1 MLSTPKKIL
10 SFIKNDRGA
19 VLIFVGMSL
28 IPIILILGLAVDSSI
43 ALQQK
48 RSLQAAV
55 DAAARAGVANGN
67 GVAATITTEAQKT
80 FAVNITSLQNVTGP
94 NVSVN
99 TTNNTVTVTASIVV
113 PTTFMSIGGS
123 TTKTYNA
130 TATVPM
136 GNQNIAE
143 VAIVYEVSARF
154 LPNNFHQNICNAL
167 ITFVNN
173 LPSNV
178 MVSITPIATEFLL
191 ESSTTVSNS
200 LFGHLSVTTN
210 DESANPAFYPLSTN
224 YIFNNAAY
232 NSTQN
237 HFYYANGI
245 YATYPTDP
253 GVLTSNPVP
262 SICPGGYTSC
272 APKMWPTK
280 CPPSTTNI
288 SCSQVYTYISNPS
301 YPILP
306 LTANKTMVVNYLNK
320 LKNFKA
326 SADGLFPSLISWGWR
341 TIDPLWKDFWLV
353 NSDKATTLRA
363 TGEYPKAY
371 DGVQKSMILIFN
383 NSEYWNDFTPNV
395 SAYYV
400 NKCGDATRVV
410 NGLNHWWMSGYGMIP
425 VPTDYISKVDDI
437 TCENKWFKT
446 MDKSLGLNL
455 SDATNYKGT
464 VTGTSFKES
473 ILKEV
478 SAKFFRICKNIK
490 AKNVDIYLLANGN
503 TGTLS
508 PCCNSSAN
516 AFTIGNS
523 ATSISTALNSVQSK
537 IVAKIK

>member
-1 MLSTPKKIL
+1 MLSTTKKIL

-28 IPIILILGLAVDSSI
+28 IPIILILGLAVDSSM

-80 FAVNITSLQNVTGP
+80 FAVNTTNLQNVTGP

-99 TTNNTVTVTASIVV
+99 TTNNTVTVSATIVV

-123 TTKTYNA
+123 TSKTYNA

-136 GNQNIAE
+136 GNPSIAE
-143 VAIVYEVSARF
+143 VAIVFEVSARF
-154 LPNNFHQNICNAL
+154 LSNNFHQNICNAL

-224 YIFNNAAY
+224 YAFTSANYNAV
-232 NSTQN
+232 QN
-237 HFYYANGI
+237 PYYFANGV
-245 YATYPTDP
+245 YASFPTDP
-253 GVLTSNPVP
+253 GVLTSNLAPA
-262 SICPGGYTSC
+262 ICPGGYPSC
-272 APKMWPTK
+272 SPKTWPAK
-280 CPPSTTNI
+280 CTPSTTNV
-288 SCSQVYTYISNPS
+288 SCSQVYSYISNPS

-306 LTANKTMVVNYLNK
+306 LTLNKALVVNYLNG
-320 LKNFKA
+320 LKSFKA
-326 SADGLFPSLISWGWR
+326 SANGLFPSFISWGWR
-341 TIDPLWKDFWLV
+341 TIDPSWKDFWKV
-353 NSDKATTLRA
+353 NTDKTSTLRT

-371 DGVQKSMILIFN
+371 NGTQKSMILIFN
-383 NSEYWNDFTPNV
+383 NTEYWDDFTPNV
-395 SAYYV
+395 TDYYI
-400 NKCGDATRVV
+400 NKCGDTTKVV
-410 NGLNHWWMSGYGMIP
+410 NGLNHWWNSGYGMIP
-425 VPTDYISKVDDI
+425 VPTDYLSKVDDI

-490 AKNVDIYLLANGN
+490 AQNIDIYLLANGN

-508 PCCNSSAN
+508 PCCNVSTN

-537 IVAKIK
+537 IVAKIQ